1 MQEQPSR
8 IVCSNFGHPA
18 PRKNR
23 GLARSV
29 ARQLG
34 CLAEDQARR
43 MTVNFATL
51 PELLL
56 RFKVGAERYRR
67 ASAFRNKGRIADGNS
82 AIYT

>member
-1 MQEQPSR
+1 
-8 IVCSNFGHPA
+8 
-18 PRKNR
+18 
-23 GLARSV
+23 
-29 ARQLG
+29 
-34 CLAEDQARR
+34 